1 MTLLLARSGGLF
13 RYWNIPAPALFNPQE
28 DYAMS
33 HEQPKPTPADQARE
47 SAKTERHP
55 EVPDHAAD
63 EANPAIPGGNRPDAA
78 VAEDPAKPGMI
89 DKSKT

>member
-1 MTLLLARSGGLF
+1 MNHDQS
-13 RYWNIPAPALFNPQE
+13 
-28 DYAMS
+28 
-33 HEQPKPTPADQARE
+33 KPTPTDQVKEAAR
-47 SAKTERHP
+47 TERHP

-89 DKSKT
+89 DESKT